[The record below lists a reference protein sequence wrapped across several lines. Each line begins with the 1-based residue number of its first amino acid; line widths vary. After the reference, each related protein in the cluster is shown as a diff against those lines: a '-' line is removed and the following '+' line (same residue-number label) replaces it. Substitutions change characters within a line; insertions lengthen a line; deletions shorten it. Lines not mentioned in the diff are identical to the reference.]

1 MQLFFLDLLKHP
13 AVDLSGFFIKVD
25 SDENDLFAGIH
36 ITPEI
41 IPEGVLIL
49 RSISLKYETV
59 ADNAIL
65 PNISY
70 SSENISK
77 RIKTKTKNGFH
88 LKRNFPQK

>member
-1 MQLFFLDLLKHP
+1 MNNNLIRHQT
-13 AVDLSGFFIKVD
+13 V
-25 SDENDLFAGIH
+25 
-36 ITPEI
+36 

-77 RIKTKTKNGFH
+77 RIKTKTENGFH

>member
-1 MQLFFLDLLKHP
+1 MNNNLIRHQT
-13 AVDLSGFFIKVD
+13 V
-25 SDENDLFAGIH
+25 
-36 ITPEI
+36 

-77 RIKTKTKNGFH
+77 RVEIQTENGFH
-88 LKRNFPQK
+88 LKRNVCKFRRNKSRSGK